1 MDPRLTRAAE
11 KPARRLSYIEESAR
25 IRVAAHRGSYQRP
38 NRDRLSRLPVQSFPE
53 YRAVSTRDEE
63 PAPERDPLLGTI
75 LAGRYRIEA
84 LVGSGGMGAVYRAE
98 HVHMRKAVAVKVL
111 HKQMTAFPEVVA
123 RFEREAVAGGRIEH
137 PHVVSASDFGQLEDG
152 SFYLVLEFVEG
163 QSLAKLV
170 SKSGA
175 LGALRSLRIA
185 RQIVEAL
192 QAAHGAGI
200 VHRDLKPDNV
210 MLIVKDDQPDFVKV
224 LDFGIAKIKVE
235 EAVEQQNLTQIGT
248 VFGTPEYMSPEQA
261 RGELVDAR
269 ADLYTVGVILYEM
282 LSGISP
288 FKDDDLVVVLT
299 RHLTADPPPLP
310 ADLDPMIVDLVL
322 LMLRKNRDERV
333 QTAAELIERIDVI
346 LGAPVSAVGFA
357 GIPSSGSARARLGTL
372 SSSDLDAASTRDV
385 AVSEGLAPTLLGQS
399 TFAGLPAGSSASLL
413 NRPVWLGRRSVPL
426 WLLGAGALG
435 SVFGI
440 ATLIVVASLIFG
452 GKSEASI
459 SKDGAR
465 AAAAK
470 DPELAQL
477 IARAETGDQTA
488 LAELTARPEN
498 ARTQGAWRAL
508 GHGYAK
514 LGQFSAS
521 ISAYQSGVAAA
532 PELLKDPQLL
542 ADVRLAALDSQSS
555 DAAMKLAASALGASG
570 ADILY
575 DVWESSKTVP
585 SRAALSKQARGLLD
599 DDAERAQASPALRV
613 LLELGKAQKEGCA
626 SVKRWLGHAAA
637 AGDARVV
644 PALKRFDDHRG
655 CGFLGLADCYGCL
668 RAGKDLANTADSAA
682 ARPAPSFD

>member
-1 MDPRLTRAAE
+1 
-11 KPARRLSYIEESAR
+11 
-25 IRVAAHRGSYQRP
+25 
-38 NRDRLSRLPVQSFPE
+38 VQSFPE
-53 YRAVSTRDEE
+53 YRSVSTRDEE
-63 PAPERDPLLGTI
+63 PEPERDLLLGTI

-210 MLIVKDDQPDFVKV
+210 MLIAKDDHADFVKV

-261 RGELVDAR
+261 RGELVDTR

-282 LSGISP
+282 LSGVSP
-288 FKDDDLVVVLT
+288 FKDEDLVVVLT

-322 LMLRKNRDERV
+322 LLLRKNRDERV
-333 QTAAELIERIDVI
+333 QTAAELLERIDVI

-357 GIPSSGSARARLGTL
+357 SVPSSGSRARLGTL

-385 AVSEGLAPTLLGQS
+385 AVSEGLAPTLFGES
-399 TFAGLPAGSSASLL
+399 SFEGMPAGVPGQSLL
-413 NRPVWLGRRSVPL
+413 NRPVWLGRHRVPL

-440 ATLIVVASLIFG
+440 ATLIVIASLVFG
-452 GKSEASI
+452 GKSEAST
-459 SKDGAR
+459 SKDGAL
-465 AAAAK
+465 AAAVEK

-477 IARAETGDQTA
+477 IARAEAGDQTA

-498 ARTQGAWRAL
+498 TRTEAEWRAL

-521 ISAYQSGVAAA
+521 LSAYQSGVAAA
-532 PELLKDPQLL
+532 PELLKDPKLL
-542 ADVRLAALDSQSS
+542 ADVRLAALDAQSS
-555 DAAMKLAASALGASG
+555 DLALKFAASALGASG
-570 ADILY
+570 ADIVY
-575 DVWESSKTVP
+575 DVWESSKSVP
-585 SRAALSKQARGLLD
+585 SRAALAKQARALLD
-599 DDAERAQASPALRV
+599 DDAERAKAAPPLKV

-626 SVKRWLGHAAA
+626 SVKRWLGRAALE
-637 AGDARVV
+637 GDARVV
-644 PALKRFDDHRG
+644 PALKRFDDRRG

>member
-1 MDPRLTRAAE
+1 
-11 KPARRLSYIEESAR
+11 
-25 IRVAAHRGSYQRP
+25 
-38 NRDRLSRLPVQSFPE
+38 
-53 YRAVSTRDEE
+53 
-63 PAPERDPLLGTI
+63 
-75 LAGRYRIEA
+75 
-84 LVGSGGMGAVYRAE
+84 
-98 HVHMRKAVAVKVL
+98 
-111 HKQMTAFPEVVA
+111 
-123 RFEREAVAGGRIEH
+123 
-137 PHVVSASDFGQLEDG
+137 
-152 SFYLVLEFVEG
+152 LVLEFVEG
-163 QSLAKLV
+163 QSLAKRV
-170 SKSGA
+170 GKSGA

-192 QAAHGAGI
+192 QAAHAAGI

-210 MLIVKDDQPDFVKV
+210 MLIVKDGEPDFVKV

-322 LMLRKNRDERV
+322 LLLRKNRDERV
-333 QTAAELIERIDVI
+333 QTASELLERIDVI
-346 LGAPVSAVGFA
+346 LGAPVSAVSFA
-357 GIPSSGSARARLGTL
+357 SVPSSGSARARLGTL

-385 AVSEGLAPTLLGQS
+385 TVSEGLAPTLFGQS
-399 TFAGLPAGSSASLL
+399 SFDALPDGVPAQSVLS
-413 NRPVWLGRRSVPL
+413 RPVWLGRHRIPL

-435 SVFGI
+435 SVLGI
-440 ATLIVVASLIFG
+440 AALIVVASLIFG
-452 GKSEASI
+452 GKSEAST
-459 SKDGAR
+459 SKDGAVAE
-465 AAAAK
+465 AAQK

-477 IARAETGDQTA
+477 IARAEGGDQTA
-488 LAELTARPEN
+488 LAELTARPES
-498 ARTQGAWRAL
+498 ARTLGEWRAL

-514 LGQFSAS
+514 VGQLGAS
-521 ISAYQSGVAAA
+521 LSAYQSGGAAA
-532 PELLKDPQLL
+532 PELLKDPKLL
-542 ADVRLAALDSQSS
+542 ADVRLAALDAQSS
-555 DAAMKLAASALGASG
+555 DAALKFAVSALGASG

-575 DVWESSKTVP
+575 DVWESSKAVP
-585 SRAALSKQARGLLD
+585 ARAALAKQARALLD
-599 DDAERAQASPALRV
+599 DDAERAKAAPPLKV

-626 SVKRWLGHAAA
+626 SVKKWLGRAATE
-637 AGDARVV
+637 GDARVV
-644 PALKRFDDHRG
+644 PALKRFDDRRG

-668 RAGKDLANTADSAA
+668 RAGKDLANTADLAA

>member
-1 MDPRLTRAAE
+1 
-11 KPARRLSYIEESAR
+11 
-25 IRVAAHRGSYQRP
+25 
-38 NRDRLSRLPVQSFPE
+38 VQSFPE

-75 LAGRYRIEA
+75 LAGRYRIEE

-170 SKSGA
+170 GKSGA

-185 RQIVEAL
+185 RQMVEAL

-200 VHRDLKPDNV
+200 VHRDLKPENV
-210 MLIVKDDQPDFVKV
+210 MLVVKDGEPDFVKV

-261 RGELVDAR
+261 RGELVDSR

-282 LSGISP
+282 LSGLSP
-288 FKDDDLVVVLT
+288 FKDEDLVVVLT
-299 RHLTADPPPLP
+299 RHLTAEPPPLP
-310 ADLDPMIVDLVL
+310 TDLDPMIVDLVL
-322 LMLRKNRDERV
+322 LLMRKNRDERV

-385 AVSEGLAPTLLGQS
+385 VASAGLAPTLVDES
-399 TFAGLPAGSSASLL
+399 SFEGLPDGVPRESLL
-413 NRPVWLGRRSVPL
+413 SRPVWLGRHRVPL

-440 ATLIVVASLIFG
+440 AALIVVASLIFG
-452 GKSEASI
+452 GKSEAST
-459 SKDGAR
+459 SKDGTV
-465 AAAAK
+465 AAPGAK
-470 DPELAQL
+470 DPELEQL

-488 LAELTARPEN
+488 LAELTARPEKT
-498 ARTQGAWRAL
+498 RPLGEWRAL

-514 LGQFSAS
+514 LGQYGAS
-521 ISAYQSGVAAA
+521 LSAYQSGVVAA
-532 PELLKDPQLL
+532 PELLKDPKLL
-542 ADVRLAALDSQSS
+542 ADVHLAALDVQSS
-555 DAAMKLAASALGASG
+555 DAAMKLAASALGAPG

-575 DVWESSKTVP
+575 DVWESSKAVP
-585 SRAALSKQARGLLD
+585 SRAALTKQARAYLD
-599 DDAERAQASPALRV
+599 DDAERAKASPALKV

-626 SVKRWLGHAAA
+626 SVKRWLGRAAA
-637 AGDARVV
+637 EGDARVV
-644 PALKRFDDHRG
+644 PALKRFDDRRG

-668 RAGKDLANTADSAA
+668 RAGKELGSTADSVS

>member
-1 MDPRLTRAAE
+1 M
-11 KPARRLSYIEESAR
+11 
-25 IRVAAHRGSYQRP
+25 
-38 NRDRLSRLPVQSFPE
+38 
-53 YRAVSTRDEE
+53 STRDEE

-75 LAGRYRIEA
+75 LAGRYRIEG

-137 PHVVSASDFGQLEDG
+137 PHVVSASDFGKLEDG

-163 QSLAKLV
+163 QSLHKLV
-170 SKSGA
+170 GKSGA
-175 LGALRSLRIA
+175 LGALRALRIA

-200 VHRDLKPDNV
+200 VHRDLKPENV
-210 MLIVKDDQPDFVKV
+210 MLVVKDGDPDFVKV

-288 FKDDDLVVVLT
+288 FKDEDLVVVLT
-299 RHLTADPPPLP
+299 RHLTAEPPPLP

-322 LMLRKNRDERV
+322 LLLRKNRDERV

-346 LGAPVSAVGFA
+346 LGAPVPAVGFA
-357 GIPSSGSARARLGTL
+357 SVPSSGSARARLGTL
-372 SSSDLDAASTRDV
+372 SSSDLDAARTRDV
-385 AVSEGLAPTLLGQS
+385 ATNEGLAPTLFGQS
-399 TFAGLPAGSSASLL
+399 SFDAMPAGVPRESLL
-413 NRPVWLGRRSVPL
+413 NRPVWLGQQRVPL
-426 WLLGAGALG
+426 WVLGAGALG

-440 ATLIVVASLIFG
+440 AALIVVASLIFG
-452 GKSEASI
+452 SKSEASP
-459 SKDGAR
+459 SKEGAL

-477 IARAETGDQTA
+477 LARAETGDQTA

-498 ARTQGAWRAL
+498 ARSQGEWRAL

-521 ISAYQSGVAAA
+521 LSAYQSGVAAT
-532 PELLKDPQLL
+532 PELFKDPQLL
-542 ADVRLAALDSQSS
+542 ADVRLAALDTQSS
-555 DAAMKLAASALGASG
+555 EAAMKFAASALGASG

-575 DVWESSKTVP
+575 DVWESSKAVP
-585 SRAALSKQARGLLD
+585 SRAALAKQARAYLD
-599 DDAERAQASPALRV
+599 DDAERAKASPALKV

-626 SVKRWLGHAAA
+626 SVKRWLGRAAA
-637 AGDARVV
+637 EGDARVV
-644 PALKRFDDHRG
+644 PALKRFDDRRG

-668 RAGKDLANTADSAA
+668 RAGKDLGSTADSVSV
-682 ARPAPSFD
+682 RPAPSFD

>member
-1 MDPRLTRAAE
+1 M
-11 KPARRLSYIEESAR
+11 
-25 IRVAAHRGSYQRP
+25 
-38 NRDRLSRLPVQSFPE
+38 
-53 YRAVSTRDEE
+53 STRDEE

-75 LAGRYRIEA
+75 LAGRYRIVE

-170 SKSGA
+170 SKFGA
-175 LGALRSLRIA
+175 LGAQRSLRIA

-288 FKDDDLVVVLT
+288 FKDEDLVVVLT

-322 LMLRKNRDERV
+322 LLLRKNRDERV
-333 QTAAELIERIDVI
+333 QTASELIERIDVI

-357 GIPSSGSARARLGTL
+357 SVPSSGSARARLGTL
-372 SSSDLDAASTRDV
+372 SSSDLDAPSTRDV
-385 AVSEGLAPTLLGQS
+385 ALSEGLAPTVFGQS
-399 TFAGLPAGSSASLL
+399 SFHELPDGVPGESLL
-413 NRPVWLGRRSVPL
+413 SRPVWLGRHRVPL

-435 SVFGI
+435 SVLGI
-440 ATLIVVASLIFG
+440 AALIVIVSLIFG
-452 GKSEASI
+452 GKSEAST
-459 SKDGAR
+459 SKDSAV
-465 AAAAK
+465 AEAVAK
-470 DPELAQL
+470 DPELLQL
-477 IARAETGDQTA
+477 IARAEGGDQTA
-488 LAELTARPEN
+488 LAELSARPESK
-498 ARTQGAWRAL
+498 RTLAEWRAL

-514 LGQFSAS
+514 VGQFGAS
-521 ISAYQSGVAAA
+521 VSAYQSGAAAA
-532 PELLKDPQLL
+532 PELLEDPKLL
-542 ADVRLAALDSQSS
+542 ADVRLAVLDTQSR
-555 DAAMKLAASALGASG
+555 DLAMKFAAGALGASG

-575 DVWESSKTVP
+575 DAWESSKAVP
-585 SRAALSKQARGLLD
+585 SRAALAKQLRALLD
-599 DDAERAQASPALRV
+599 DDAERAKASASLKV

-626 SVKRWLGHAAA
+626 SVKRWLGRAAA
-637 AGDARVV
+637 EGDARVV
-644 PALKRFDDHRG
+644 PALKRFDDRRG

-668 RAGKDLANTADSAA
+668 RAGKDLANTTDSVA